1 MAYIGRSMPRLEDPR
16 LLRGD
21 GRYTDDWTLPELC
34 QQMVESMRS
43 RGADARIVLY
53 PGAYHYFDV
62 EGQKLE
68 VLDYVGN
75 DNRPDGRGATV
86 GYQPEAAAGA
96 YREVELFFG
105 QHLKR

>member
-1 MAYIGRSMPRLEDPR
+1 
-16 LLRGD
+16 
-21 GRYTDDWTLPELC
+21 
-34 QQMVESMRS
+34 MRS

-75 DNRPDGRGATV
+75 DNKPGGRGATV

-105 QHLKR
+105 RHLKR